1 MTGRETAWRVF
12 AGEFRESTHGYQD
25 EGDRSPNYV
34 VSPLGARMNRV
45 FAVGVLTSTETVGE
59 EGDLLRGQL
68 TDPTGVFYLYAGQY
82 SPEAANALEE
92 LQPPTVVAVVGK
104 ARTYEPEEGEI
115 YTSVRPEVL
124 REVEVDSRDRWILET
139 ARHTRDRLLAVRDAA
154 ENGVE
159 ALEGHD
165 LPPALEDGIERALD
179 HYGEPSLERYADMT
193 KDAAESL
200 LPGETELRR
209 DFAPASDWDG
219 DEDEAPDGP
228 DARDEDEPEVEEDE
242 ADESTEIEDAVYGFV
257 ENLDD
262 GDGAPWDEI
271 VDAADEEDITEEQ
284 VEEALNSLM
293 DRGLIYE
300 PVLGRLKPT

>member
-12 AGEFRESTHGYQD
+12 AGEFRDAELEYQD
-25 EGDRSPNYV
+25 DGDRSPNYV

-59 EGDLLRGQL
+59 SGELLRGQV

-124 REVEVDSRDRWILET
+124 REVEVGSRDRWILET
-139 ARHTRDRLLAVRDAA
+139 ARHTRDRLVAVRDAV
-154 ENGVE
+154 EEGPE
-159 ALEGHD
+159 ALEDHD
-165 LPPALEDGIERALD
+165 LPEALEDGIRRALD
-179 HYGEPSLERYADMT
+179 HYGEPTLDRYADMT
-193 KDAAESL
+193 KDAVETL
-200 LPGETELRR
+200 LPGEAELRR
-209 DFAPASDWDG
+209 DFAPASDWEG
-219 DEDEAPDGP
+219 DEDAPGETAGD
-228 DARDEDEPEVEEDE
+228 DEGE
-242 ADESTEIEDAVYGFV
+242 ADDEEGESTEVEDAIYEFV
-257 ENLDD
+257 QAADD
-262 GDGAPWDEI
+262 GDGAPWEEI
-271 VDAADEEDITEEQ
+271 VSAAEEEEITEEQ